1 MFFNKNKSDAKK
13 IDITLRN
20 FLSFLLYQKEEFL
33 NKISKEYSIEERS
46 SFLYNC
52 AINTIFEYMQTHNTY
67 LLPKLASL
75 DMQKLFKTNFILRI
89 FQEESYDE
97 TQIENSTKEIIQEFK
112 CLKEN
117 LNDNQKNELLDKVNE
132 IVTSAT

>member
-33 NKISKEYSIEERS
+33 NKLSKEYSIEERS

-67 LLPKLASL
+67 LLPRLSSL
-75 DMQKLFKTNFILRI
+75 NMQKLFKENFLLRM

-97 TQIENSTKEIIQEFK
+97 NQISSSTKEIIQEFK
-112 CLKEN
+112 HIKKN
-117 LNDNQKNELLDKVNE
+117 LNSKEKNELLDKVNE

>member
-1 MFFNKNKSDAKK
+1 MSKNNSKK

-20 FLSFLLYQKEEFL
+20 FLGYLLCTKDDFANEL
-33 NKISKEYSIEERS
+33 SKEYSIEERNI
-46 SFLYNC
+46 FIYNC

-75 DMQKLFKTNFILRI
+75 DIQKLFKTNFILRI

-97 TQIENSTKEIIQEFK
+97 TQIENSTKEIIKEFK

>member
-33 NKISKEYSIEERS
+33 NKLSKEYSIEERS

-75 DMQKLFKTNFILRI
+75 DIQKLFKTNFILRI

-97 TQIENSTKEIIQEFK
+97 TQIENSTKEIIKEFK

>member
-1 MFFNKNKSDAKK
+1 
-13 IDITLRN
+13 
-20 FLSFLLYQKEEFL
+20 
-33 NKISKEYSIEERS
+33 
-46 SFLYNC
+46 
-52 AINTIFEYMQTHNTY
+52 MQTHNTY